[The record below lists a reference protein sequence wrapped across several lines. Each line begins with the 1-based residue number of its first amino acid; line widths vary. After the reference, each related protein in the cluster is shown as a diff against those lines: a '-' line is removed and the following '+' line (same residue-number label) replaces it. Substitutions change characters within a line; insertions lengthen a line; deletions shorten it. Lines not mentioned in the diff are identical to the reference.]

1 VLSERALLC
10 MTAHRPRQPANPTII
25 LNPPTP
31 TVTPT
36 LLADDND
43 DSNDSNDSN
52 VDDATAKALIEK
64 TQAGLDQKKAE
75 LAALLEQLEGLKA
88 LAQ

>member
-1 VLSERALLC
+1 

-52 VDDATAKALIEK
+52 VDDDEEEDEA
-64 TQAGLDQKKAE
+64 DMD
-75 LAALLEQLEGLKA
+75 EQVRLWNRS
-88 LAQ
+88 